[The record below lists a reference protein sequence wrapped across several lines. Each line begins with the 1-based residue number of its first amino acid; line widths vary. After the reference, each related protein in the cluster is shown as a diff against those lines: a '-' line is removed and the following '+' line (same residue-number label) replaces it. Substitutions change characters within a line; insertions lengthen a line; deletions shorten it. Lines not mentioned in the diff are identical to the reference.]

1 MRNKL
6 HTKIVKNCPNY
17 EGKHFF
23 LGFFLHLQHYFCA
36 ELRLLLQNPILRK
49 SFQKTQADL
58 LPLETLALTFELWT
72 LVQSLQNQRSPAAR
86 ETPLLSIGAIC
97 LSLIDIN
104 QDMGRFLFNIF
115 NKNIF
120 VKPSSN
126 CELRSIPFSP
136 PTSFWPKTFLLKNI
150 RLFELF
156 FHRHH
161 II

>member
-1 MRNKL
+1 MCETNCANIAHKDCKKL
-6 HTKIVKNCPNY
+6 SKLRGKN
-17 EGKHFF
+17 FF
-23 LGFFLHLQHYFCA
+23 LAILLHLQHYFCA

-104 QDMGRFLFNIF
+104 QDMGQFLFNIF

-126 CELRSIPFSP
+126 SELRSNTLIVP
-136 PTSFWPKTFLLKNI
+136 PPVLDQK
-150 RLFELF
+150 RF
-156 FHRHH
+156 F
-161 II
+161 